1 MGILKLTPLP
11 RFFDS
16 MAVRLNG
23 PDAAGKKMSINVTF
37 TDLDESYVLTL
48 ENGVLHHRR
57 SPPDPEANASV
68 KLTHDLFLKILVGQ
82 ADIKETI
89 FSDDLKTS
97 GSRIDLV
104 RFLLLFDK
112 PEANFNMVT
121 P

>member
-1 MGILKLTPLP
+1 VL
-11 RFFDS
+11 
-16 MAVRLNG
+16 
-23 PDAAGKKMSINVTF
+23 F

-57 SPPDPEANASV
+57 SPPDPDANAGV
-68 KLTHDLFLKILVGQ
+68 NLTHDLFLKMLVGQ
-82 ADIKETI
+82 AGIKETI

-112 PEANFNMVT
+112 PDGNFNMVT